1 MLVLETDLR
10 VRTVNKAF
18 CRVFGLQRHEAV
30 GRALP
35 DLGNGQW
42 NIAPLRSL
50 LQDLVSGENRA
61 SPVQGFE
68 LEHDFSNGER
78 RRLVVNAQRGPAAA
92 DSGLPFILLAIEEK
106 SLS

>member
-30 GRALP
+30 GRSLP

-61 SPVQGFE
+61 SPVQGATATTTFTTW
-68 LEHDFSNGER
+68 R
-78 RRLVVNAQRGPAAA
+78 RCP
-92 DSGLPFILLAIEEK
+92 I
-106 SLS
+106 